1 MSHYLA
7 RVRQQVTKIA
17 LVAIAYFSVG
27 WLTIAL
33 LDLGVEAS
41 PIWFSAGIALAALL
55 IWGEGIWLGI
65 ALGDFSLIF
74 ILGASWQLGVSSAL
88 GSTLSALLGVKLLR
102 LTNFSPYL
110 MRIRDAIALIVFAAV
125 LSPLLNGAID
135 LVARLLAGK
144 LAGQDFWYQWWI
156 LWLGDNTGILLV
168 TPLLL
173 QLQSQSWQWRSRRQM
188 LEMAMILGLL
198 AGVSWIIFAS
208 HGININFPWL
218 RLTNAHYLE
227 YMPLPLVAWAALR
240 FQIWGAVLASWLVS
254 LLAMLGAFKG
264 VGPFVL
270 QTPTLTQAILLL
282 QTYMIIV
289 ASTALLLAAAVSERQ
304 QLEKQLRLMLERQ
317 VEERT
322 LQLQDKIAQVERLDE
337 MKTVFLQAVAHD
349 LRTSMMGLSMILK
362 NLQKQS
368 GDTVSLARSIL
379 ERIVQN
385 SDRQLTLVNA
395 LAQDHFAE
403 ERSLI
408 LCCQPLSLKEHVET
422 LLPDWQL
429 QYSRNQAQ
437 LENLIP
443 DNLPN
448 IYADPEQLKCV
459 FNNLFANC
467 LKHNPPGIH
476 VAIEAS
482 LDKDAIRCTITDNGI
497 GMSEQ
502 QCQNLFKLY
511 VRSLYNQRLTGI
523 GLGAYQCRQI
533 IEAQGGAIGVNST
546 PGVGSQF
553 WFTLPVTKI

>member
-88 GSTLSALLGVKLLR
+88 GSTLSAFLGVKLLR

-322 LQLQDKIAQVERLDE
+322 LQLQDKIAQV
-337 MKTVFLQAVAHD
+337 
-349 LRTSMMGLSMILK
+349 
-362 NLQKQS
+362 
-368 GDTVSLARSIL
+368 
-379 ERIVQN
+379 
-385 SDRQLTLVNA
+385 
-395 LAQDHFAE
+395 
-403 ERSLI
+403 
-408 LCCQPLSLKEHVET
+408 
-422 LLPDWQL
+422 
-429 QYSRNQAQ
+429 
-437 LENLIP
+437 
-443 DNLPN
+443 
-448 IYADPEQLKCV
+448 
-459 FNNLFANC
+459 
-467 LKHNPPGIH
+467 
-476 VAIEAS
+476 
-482 LDKDAIRCTITDNGI
+482 
-497 GMSEQ
+497 
-502 QCQNLFKLY
+502 
-511 VRSLYNQRLTGI
+511 QRLEGF
-523 GLGAYQCRQI
+523 
-533 IEAQGGAIGVNST
+533 E
-546 PGVGSQF
+546 
-553 WFTLPVTKI
+553 